1 MTKKQISKATYVN
14 ISKKERK
21 EIIKANRG
29 ETFVGCRP
37 AYFADKTKYNRKK
50 FKKEGFSY
58 DYN

>member
-1 MTKKQISKATYVN
+1 MTKKQISKTTYVN

-50 FKKEGFSY
+50 LKKVL
-58 DYN
+58 DY